1 MVVDRRVEDVM
12 EQMSYG
18 LYIIGSQKDGDAD
31 GMMAD
36 WVTQVS
42 FKPRLLAVAIEN
54 DARTLENIRATGWFS
69 VNFLSQDPAG
79 MALAAKFAQPYYD
92 AKVGGRGPAAV
103 RVHHK
108 LDNVP
113 HTRTAHGCPVLEGAL
128 AWLECEVEQLI
139 AVGDHTLVTGQVR
152 EAVRLRD
159 GEPLTST
166 FTGWN
171 YSG

>member
-1 MVVDRRVEDVM
+1 MTGDRSVQDVM

-36 WVTQVS
+36 WVMQVS
-42 FKPRLLAVAIEN
+42 FRPRLVAVAIEN
-54 DARTLENIRATGWFS
+54 DATTLQNIRATGRFS
-69 VNFLSQDPAG
+69 VNFLSQDQAG
-79 MALAAKFAQPYYD
+79 MALAARFAQPYYD
-92 AKVGGRGPAAV
+92 AKIGGRGTTAV

-108 LDNVP
+108 LAGVP
-113 HTRTAHGCPVLEGAL
+113 HTLTASGCPVLEGAL
-128 AWLECEVEQLI
+128 AWLECEVDQLI
-139 AVGDHTLVTGQVR
+139 PTGDHTLVTGRVTD
-152 EAVRLRD
+152 AVRLRE